1 MSVLRMIHRGV
12 LPARHLYKG
21 APWVIKARDLDI
33 DTVRADADGRR
44 HAPLTADSNQQSF
57 VFQ

>member
-1 MSVLRMIHRGV
+1 MIRRGV
-12 LPARHLYKG
+12 LAARHLCKG
-21 APWVIKARDLDI
+21 APWVIKAKDLDI
-33 DTVRADADGRR
+33 DAVRTDADGRR